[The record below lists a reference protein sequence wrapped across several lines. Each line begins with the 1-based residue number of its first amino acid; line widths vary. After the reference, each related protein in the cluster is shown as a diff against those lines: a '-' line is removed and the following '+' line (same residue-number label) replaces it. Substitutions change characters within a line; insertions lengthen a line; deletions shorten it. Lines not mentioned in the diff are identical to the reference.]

1 MKGSKGLLSKAVRYV
16 LGTKKARVL
25 LVSLAA
31 AVVFI
36 TTYLLILPALTL
48 EKEEA
53 DKQGGISV
61 GNSAVVEENAQEDAN
76 LTRIESDDS
85 VPKAQSPDKPAKNLA
100 AGSKG
105 YKSGELT
112 YDGKTYDVEAVFD
125 QSAQI
130 PEETQLKVKEM
141 QPEGGAGS

>member
-1 MKGSKGLLSKAVRYV
+1 MKGSKGLLSKAVWYV

-53 DKQGGISV
+53 
-61 GNSAVVEENAQEDAN
+61 
-76 LTRIESDDS
+76 
-85 VPKAQSPDKPAKNLA
+85 
-100 AGSKG
+100 
-105 YKSGELT
+105 
-112 YDGKTYDVEAVFD
+112 EAVGFRRRNTKP
-125 QSAQI
+125 I
-130 PEETQLKVKEM
+130 Y
-141 QPEGGAGS
+141 